1 MRSMSSSSPRPIRSA
16 SGRSSK
22 RPVFFR
28 TGLGTLASLGGR
40 VPVLLTLRI
49 NLSSLALR
57 GRSVT
62 TTFPKMLME
71 FSGVATGVAAFESP
85 PFGAA
90 EVPADEGE
98 STRKGSVLSSFYGG
112 GILKINASARIKCV
126 VTKLRREPL
135 GMAHSKLMV
144 LSK

>member
-1 MRSMSSSSPRPIRSA
+1 MRSMSSSSPRPIRRA

-62 TTFPKMLME
+62 TTLPKMLIE

-85 PFGAA
+85 VLGAA
-90 EVPADEGE
+90 DKGE
-98 STRKGSVLSSFYGG
+98 SRAGVSFELILCVWGGEVNVSVSYQ
-112 GILKINASARIKCV
+112 N
-126 VTKLRREPL
+126 
-135 GMAHSKLMV
+135 
-144 LSK
+144 